1 MATSSPAS
9 PNGGRLTDSGWEAER
24 EHDTEA
30 LNLLAL
36 QSPHGQLYPA
46 LDLTPAS
53 SSFDSNSLP
62 SSSSASLLEQKNTF
76 SPTGRRAGF
85 LAGRYDP
92 ETLRGVSTAAAARKS
107 HYSQRLHGES
117 FVEILGRDD
126 LSTATA
132 STYRDDND
140 SIGSPSTLWSSP
152 TSISDADVARVANLV
167 VHLRDSRSAM
177 GNVSTKKRA
186 LSGDSSSV
194 VKPTQAT
201 LRRVLRTKAWFEL
214 HAAFVSQSQVLPH
227 NVSQPFLPFPGVDG
241 VYNPL
246 QTIRNRYVRE
256 RRKQR
261 LEMPELSTITP
272 ASTAFRHNPNIDIIW
287 EVDVNE
293 MFADWGWRERNR
305 MLLVGHNGL
314 PLYKPSRPH
323 GTHESHEKDDEYAE
337 RRNKYDASHQRGVH
351 KRSHRSRALHLPD
364 GYLRRGIA
372 ESEHHR
378 SKRHQKSLGPQEADK
393 EGNGKSSRYKLRLR
407 RSRQSRRHV
416 SDEEDNYDSYD
427 SLSESDSDGSSTSES
442 ETERS
447 VGKRGYLSPY
457 EDGSAHREG
466 VDRSHVKSRSQ
477 KSLSSSP
484 TGSPLISPTH
494 SPSRSRAS
502 SPVKSRHSSPGRP
515 AKLSPLIAP
524 VSQNGLLAVPVIAA
538 TNSRESLSR
547 QDLASTSMVE
557 LNGVTHRHHDHHNKR
572 LSQYSTMDDE
582 DNAHDSDYIHDPNIS
597 RIMFTSTSAK
607 NHMQR
612 DLQDQSTPLHP
623 EPVRQSSTTPSTTAS
638 NGQFA
643 DLVAELEFLEARF
656 FLHGM
661 RAGAVCNTYSKFLK
675 ELTEPLN
682 DSFARETIPALSKSV
697 IDVTNNFNSTT
708 LAASRSMLV
717 SLSARTDSLTSTLS
731 SNFRSRFDL
740 AISAADQLTAEVST
754 TLSLQE
760 RRLGESLEFVERTG
774 ALFRRKERVMGM
786 LERAGYALLERAV
799 TLLLWAVWGVV
810 SVLRTV
816 RAVVRGVF
824 WVVKWLMWC

>member
-9 PNGGRLTDSGWEAER
+9 PNGERLTDSGWEAER
-24 EHDTEA
+24 EQDTEA

-53 SSFDSNSLP
+53 SSSDSNSLP

-92 ETLRGVSTAAAARKS
+92 ETLRGGSTAAAARKS
-107 HYSQRLHGES
+107 HYSQRQHGES

-186 LSGDSSSV
+186 LSGDNSSV

-261 LEMPELSTITP
+261 LEIPELSTITP
-272 ASTAFRHNPNIDIIW
+272 ASTAFRHNPNINIIW

-337 RRNKYDASHQRGVH
+337 RRNKYDASHQRGAH

-372 ESEHHR
+372 ETEHHR
-378 SKRHQKSLGPQEADK
+378 SKRHQKSLGEPPPRKRSMSLTMCQDLKKQTKKVMANLRDINFVFVAAGNLDATFQMKRITMTPTTRYLNQTVTEAA
-393 EGNGKSSRYKLRLR
+393 LRSPRLK
-407 RSRQSRRHV
+407 
-416 SDEEDNYDSYD
+416 D
-427 SLSESDSDGSSTSES
+427 LSED
-442 ETERS
+442 
-447 VGKRGYLSPY
+447 VGIC
-457 EDGSAHREG
+457 HRMKM
-466 VDRSHVKSRSQ
+466 DQRTVKE
-477 KSLSSSP
+477 
-484 TGSPLISPTH
+484 LIARMLNPG
-494 SPSRSRAS
+494 PRNLYQVRQLG
-502 SPVKSRHSSPGRP
+502 RHSYHLRIHHLDRGH
-515 AKLSPLIAP
+515 L
-524 VSQNGLLAVPVIAA
+524 
-538 TNSRESLSR
+538 R
-547 QDLASTSMVE
+547 Q
-557 LNGVTHRHHDHHNKR
+557 
-572 LSQYSTMDDE
+572 LSQGTV
-582 DNAHDSDYIHDPNIS
+582 
-597 RIMFTSTSAK
+597 
-607 NHMQR
+607 
-612 DLQDQSTPLHP
+612 LQDGLPNYPH
-623 EPVRQSSTTPSTTAS
+623 
-638 NGQFA
+638 
-643 DLVAELEFLEARF
+643 
-656 FLHGM
+656 
-661 RAGAVCNTYSKFLK
+661 
-675 ELTEPLN
+675 
-682 DSFARETIPALSKSV
+682 
-697 IDVTNNFNSTT
+697 
-708 LAASRSMLV
+708 
-717 SLSARTDSLTSTLS
+717 
-731 SNFRSRFDL
+731 
-740 AISAADQLTAEVST
+740 
-754 TLSLQE
+754 
-760 RRLGESLEFVERTG
+760 
-774 ALFRRKERVMGM
+774 
-786 LERAGYALLERAV
+786 
-799 TLLLWAVWGVV
+799 
-810 SVLRTV
+810 
-816 RAVVRGVF
+816 
-824 WVVKWLMWC
+824 